1 MKFESKKLLKI
12 GGILAAGG
20 LLLAGVGALL
30 GGMNS
35 TYIDSK
41 GIHVLKYEEKK
52 LDYQKI
58 PGKIENL
65 DIDFSMV
72 DLEIILADENAI
84 EAVYYEDSAKPEI
97 QQKGNTTTIT
107 SKNQGEQYHMV
118 LMGVGNLHGN
128 SKIKVYLDKKEA
140 GQSLDAKVDNGKIQF
155 SGPRDFKALSLQN
168 HLGSVKLDSV
178 KADSVYVKLD
188 NGDLDISDV
197 ETASFTVENHLGK
210 INAANIRAGE
220 GNVKNDNGRITLSD
234 STYTSLT
241 AEDHLGDMTADRVN
255 IKGGQ
260 FKNDNGNITLSGDI
274 QGEINVTAHLGN
286 VNIKTSI
293 PKETA
298 AYQLSTSLGKVEVDG
313 AKYEEA
319 VRDENQSAT
328 SRFVV
333 NNNNGNIRLDFGQ

>member
-30 GGMNS
+30 GGMTS

-41 GIHVLKYEEKK
+41 GIHVYKYEEKK
-52 LDYQKI
+52 LEYQKI

-65 DIDFSMV
+65 DIDFSLA

-84 EAVYYEDSAKPEI
+84 EAVYYNDSAKPEI

-107 SKNQGEQYHMV
+107 SKSQEEHRMV

-197 ETASFTVENHLGK
+197 ETGSFTVENHLGK

-241 AEDHLGDMTADRVN
+241 AEDHLGDMAADRVN

-260 FKNDNGNITLSGDI
+260 FKNDNGNITLSGAI
-274 QGEINVTAHLGN
+274 EGEINVTAHLGD